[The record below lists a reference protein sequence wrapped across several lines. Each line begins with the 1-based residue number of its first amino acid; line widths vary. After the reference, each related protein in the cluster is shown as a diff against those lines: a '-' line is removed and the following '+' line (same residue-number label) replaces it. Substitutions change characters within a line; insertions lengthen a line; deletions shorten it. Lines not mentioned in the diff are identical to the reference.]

1 MPERSYQDVKVN
13 SSAGQI
19 EISDVKSD
27 RVSARTLTGEVDLK
41 HVTAKNVEGSTKA
54 GEVNFK
60 KSNRESDCKNDQW
73 GNKYSRS

>member
-41 HVTAKNVEGSTKA
+41 HVTAKNVEDLQKL
-54 GEVNFK
+54 VK
-60 KSNRESDCKNDQW
+60 
-73 GNKYSRS
+73 